1 MKLLAIRTLSFALVA
16 AWLAVASAAI
26 ADPKP
31 QYGGFSPD
39 ADGQQAYLDYIHSLD
54 MIEIEAG
61 PELRNVVEAIPVEAG
76 VALTPAQEAGLRD
89 WLYDFLVAFSVSG
102 NDSLAAAFYLREG
115 INNPDR
121 VEQLKKMLASKE
133 TLKGDTP
140 FAAFKAAHRE
150 NLDFKGRDYFLG
162 NASFFDS
169 VYRVFEKQGGYESYM
184 EYAKTHGLLPTG
196 LMAWPPKLMSEVTKA
211 LQAGEQRVLAEVLF
225 IVEEPEEFAD
235 FEGSIRTPFFVRQL
249 WDPERSMWRLVEI
262 FTSNNAPVMFSFT
275 GM

>member
-1 MKLLAIRTLSFALVA
+1 MKTKTRIIRLAIGFTALVA
-16 AWLAVASAAI
+16 SATA
-26 ADPKP
+26 AEKP

-39 ADGQQAYLDYIHSLD
+39 AEGRQAYLDYIHNLE
-54 MIEIEAG
+54 MIEVAAG
-61 PELRNVVEAIPVEAG
+61 PELRSTVEAIPVEAG

-115 INNPDR
+115 VNNPDR
-121 VEQLKKMLASKE
+121 VEQLKKMLASKGS
-133 TLKGDTP
+133 LKGDTP

-150 NLDFKGRDYFLG
+150 NLDFKGRDYFFG

-211 LQAGEQRVLAEVLF
+211 LQAGEQRVFAEVLF

-235 FEGSIRTPFFVRQL
+235 FEGTIRTPFFVRQV
-249 WDPERSMWRLVEI
+249 WDPERSMWCLVEI
-262 FTSNNAPVMFSFT
+262 FTSNNAPVMFSFIA
-275 GM
+275 M